1 MNGCY
6 GNRERGLRKLRRLR
20 WRSRKIARIERRLFE
35 TVIVGLLRE
44 LTVEIEPSR
53 LIDTAGAAAERV
65 PDKPAN

>member
-1 MNGCY
+1 M
-6 GNRERGLRKLRRLR
+6 RKLRRLR

-44 LTVEIEPSR
+44 LTVEIEPGR
-53 LIDTAGAAAERV
+53 LIDPAGAAAERV